1 MTKYLSLCLFC
12 AIALSLITVQ
22 ADAATRKKAKPAVN
36 ITKALAGELPKAV
49 MGGKL
54 SEVLVQ
60 FGQLI
65 DVPVIANWPD
75 LQATGVKRS
84 TNVAVRV
91 GKKIS
96 AEKLLSMILMRVAK
110 KGSPLSW
117 YESNGVLV
125 VATQRTV
132 LGRKTRVHV
141 TAKKTKDRDRRI
153 TSTALRTHS
162 FKNEPLKDVI
172 EFYRNLTGVNFHVS
186 WKSLQNVSIDNEEP
200 ITLIAKGI
208 SISRALDM
216 ITAQLSEGKDKYES
230 VYWMIDR
237 GVVTITSGHA
247 LNTTSVVTMHQVG
260 DLLFSPPNFKGPR
273 LGRSTKGAGDQS
285 SSEMG
290 LFDPASTSGGD
301 STEEGESAAET
312 REKTKSALEKIII
325 DSIGEEMW
333 IPGGGKGS
341 VRFFRNNLIISQT
354 RLGYMLMKK
363 AGVLNAF
370 NQIQ

>member
-1 MTKYLSLCLFC
+1 MTKHLSLCLLC

-22 ADAATRKKAKPAVN
+22 ADAAAKKKAKPAVN

-84 TNVAVRV
+84 SNVAVRV

-96 AEKLLSMILMRVAK
+96 ADKLLSMILMRVAK

-141 TAKKTKDRDRRI
+141 TAKTKNRGRRI
-153 TSTALRTHS
+153 SSTALRTHS
-162 FKNEPLKDVI
+162 FKSEPLKNVI

-237 GVVTITSGHA
+237 GVVTITTGHA
-247 LNTTSVVTMHQVG
+247 LNTNTVVTIHEVG
-260 DLLFSPPNFKGPR
+260 DLLFSPPNFTGPR
-273 LGRSTKGAGDQS
+273 LGRSTKGAGDS
-285 SSEMG
+285 SSNDTG
-290 LFDPASTSGGD
+290 IFDLAATGGD
-301 STEEGESAAET
+301 GSMMDGESAAET
-312 REKTKSALEKIII
+312 RARTNGCLENIIP

-333 IPGGGKGS
+333 VTGGGKGS
-341 VRFFRNNLIISQT
+341 VRFFRNKLIISQT
-354 RLGYMLMKK
+354 RLGYMLMKN

-370 NQIQ
+370 NQIK